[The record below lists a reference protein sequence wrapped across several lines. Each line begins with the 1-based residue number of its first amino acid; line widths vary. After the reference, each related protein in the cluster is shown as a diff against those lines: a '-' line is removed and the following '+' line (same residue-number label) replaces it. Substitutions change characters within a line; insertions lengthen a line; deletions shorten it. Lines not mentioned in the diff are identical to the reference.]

1 MEWIGILIGE
11 ILLLMIVAGLFKT
24 STKKMKEMIKNERLD
39 QIAKK
44 FPNNKEICQR
54 ILEMLHN
61 ETVSIKENE
70 NKENK
75 TSLYIAITDTIWIA
89 NIKNSYTRIQTIAHE
104 CLHSIQGRKRLLFN
118 FIYSNVYLLYFL
130 FSIILTIIGIFKNY
144 NLQLII
150 LIGLSFLYYMV
161 RSYLEIDAMTKAKF
175 IAKDYMQ
182 AYIKENNQ
190 ITQKEVEEF
199 VQTYEKINE
208 KGIPMTMFVL
218 FFNCMLKIAI
228 YTLVAMTMT
237 FFFV

>member
-44 FPNNKEICQR
+44 FPNNKEICQC

-61 ETVSIKENE
+61 ETVRIKEN
-70 NKENK
+70 ENK
-75 TSLYIAITDTIWIA
+75 TSLYIATTDTIWIA
-89 NIKNSYTRIQTIAHE
+89 DIKDSYTRIQTIAHE
-104 CLHSIQGRKRLLFN
+104 CLHSIQEKKRLLFN

-130 FSIILTIIGIFKNY
+130 FSSILTISGIFKNY

-190 ITQKEVEEF
+190 ITQEEVEEF

-208 KGIPMTMFVL
+208 KGIPMTMFIL
-218 FFNCMLKIAI
+218 FFNCMLKIVI
-228 YTLVAMTMT
+228 YTLVAIMMT